1 MYKSPLSLSDYLDI
15 VACLF
20 FIVLY
25 QYFKRLYCYK
35 TIVDFT
41 LLYQYN
47 ENKIKIIAFTLKEEK
62 HMEQP
67 LYQEASAAFY
77 RELPVKTCAHCGK
90 EMDEQCESYQT
101 ECDECAVTEH

>member
-1 MYKSPLSLSDYLDI
+1 MFTLNFCTNTMKTR
-15 VACLF
+15 
-20 FIVLY
+20 
-25 QYFKRLYCYK
+25 KK
-35 TIVDFT
+35 TILF
-41 LLYQYN
+41 
-47 ENKIKIIAFTLKEEK
+47 ILKEEK

-101 ECDECAVTEH
+101 ECDECAVTAH